1 MAPPKGIK
9 YFTIFPKELK
19 YDYVYIL
26 GGKQQQVFLDKT
38 FVSESGTK
46 MQKAH
51 VLAIF
56 PFLLA
61 LEKLMIH

>member
-1 MAPPKGIK
+1 M
-9 YFTIFPKELK
+9 
-19 YDYVYIL
+19 YIL

-51 VLAIF
+51 VLPTF
-56 PFLLA
+56 PFY
-61 LEKLMIH
+61 